1 MSAYFEKWDII
12 YTAKFPESVQCQV
25 CRNYVMPCVS
35 KCNCGHENNISNIV
49 NKIRPV
55 LLWIDKLNWFESMA
69 FAIPLS
75 TTNSMLENKF
85 NEPIEIKDFNF
96 IHTNKDYFRP
106 MRAMIHQSTRI
117 DGNALPSN
125 EIIGKVTDNVKKEK
139 IENKLFSW
147 IFGGSD

>member
-1 MSAYFEKWDII
+1 MPAHFEKWDII
-12 YTAKFPESVQCQV
+12 YTAKFPESVQCRK
-25 CRNYVMPCVS
+25 CMKYFMPCMS
-35 KCNCGHENNISNIV
+35 KCSCGHDNNISSIV

-55 LLWIDKLNWFESMA
+55 LLWIEKLDWFQSMA

-75 TTNSMLENKF
+75 TTNSMLEDKF

-96 IHTNKDYFRP
+96 IHTNEDYLRP

-125 EIIGKVTDNVKKEK
+125 EIIGKVTDNIKKK
-139 IENKLFSW
+139 NRKQVI
-147 IFGGSD
+147 